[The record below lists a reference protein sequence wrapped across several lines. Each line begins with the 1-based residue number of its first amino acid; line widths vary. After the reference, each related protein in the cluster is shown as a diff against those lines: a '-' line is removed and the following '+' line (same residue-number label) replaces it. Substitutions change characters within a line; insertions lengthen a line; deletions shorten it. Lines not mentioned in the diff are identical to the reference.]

1 LLFQLFCGSHNPT
14 SRAQEEIMKSILSN
28 EKVCFLCG
36 ANGPLEKH
44 HCIGAAYRKK
54 SEQQGLWV
62 YLCKSCHNIPPNGVH
77 HNRERMDALRA
88 TAEQAWI
95 DEYDA
100 SIDDFIREFG
110 RNYL

>member
-1 LLFQLFCGSHNPT
+1 
-14 SRAQEEIMKSILSN
+14 MKSILSN

-44 HCIGAAYRKK
+44 HIYGGAFRKK

-62 YLCKSCHNIPPNGVH
+62 YLCHSCHNEPPNGVH

-88 TAEQAWI
+88 EAERAWI
-95 DEYDA
+95 NARNKEVLQS
-100 SIDDFIREFG
+100 SIDNFIREFG